1 MDAKN
6 VKSPS
11 YLTGGVKSHVT
22 VLACRNATGM
32 VLPPFVILDCQTL
45 NPQMTI
51 GEVPGTLY
59 GAKNTISL
67 DYGWIMADLA
77 YLDVE
82 DHHGFQWVDHGC
94 QQVGHHEFMI
104 INRHVFFC
112 I

>member
-1 MDAKN
+1 MYNTTPHNETGLPLNPKPLKVVDAKN

-59 GAKNTISL
+59 GL
-67 DYGWIMADLA
+67 L
-77 YLDVE
+77 
-82 DHHGFQWVDHGC
+82 
-94 QQVGHHEFMI
+94 
-104 INRHVFFC
+104 
-112 I
+112 